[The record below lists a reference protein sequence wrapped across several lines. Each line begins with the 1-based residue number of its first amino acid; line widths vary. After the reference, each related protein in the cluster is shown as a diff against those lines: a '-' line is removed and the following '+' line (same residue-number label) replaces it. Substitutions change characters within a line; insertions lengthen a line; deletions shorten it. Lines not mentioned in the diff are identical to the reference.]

1 MKKFLRKELI
11 MVNENLYWDL
21 RDNPRFELVD
31 RGIESRYYEE
41 YYVYEL
47 FKLYYSSNICF
58 SNSQTSLK
66 SLCKYIY
73 TLINFIH

>member
-1 MKKFLRKELI
+1 

-47 FKLYYSSNICF
+47 FKLYYSSNMF
-58 SNSQTSLK
+58 FKLPNEFEK
-66 SLCKYIY
+66 SL
-73 TLINFIH
+73 